1 GFAYSP
7 RWGHS
12 GAGRFLFG
20 ENDATVIRGGFSVAY
35 DPAFYNI
42 LLNVSTSSPTVFNNL
57 IVNTGGV
64 TAPAFRLPANPT
76 GDVVRSALGAFLQKN
91 TFDPRLFTE
100 TIVGKDFHSPYSEQ
114 WSFGIQRQINRN
126 NVAEL
131 RYVGNHGVGLF
142 QSLNRNPF
150 IGIPGSTS
158 NGGLVSGFTSAGFG
172 DTTFTFPAFPR
183 FIPSGI
189 TAQTCTDNPATP
201 GVNEGVCNGRV
212 LPQGLVRSR
221 ENTGSSTYNGLQARY
236 NGRLYNQFTVGG
248 SFTWSKTLDNASE
261 VFSFGEGAFAS
272 NPFDINSNEK
282 GLSGND
288 RRYASAFNVIW
299 DVPYFKKQEGFV
311 GHALGGWQINAVYN
325 LASGRPFKPS
335 EFFNFAFGL
344 PSYQDSTFQSG
355 FVGLDALRPFLGN
368 RAAPRGSVGI
378 TDVDASFYGFMNF
391 APSPTG
397 FYSLNELNRT
407 GTPVPV
413 GRDAVR
419 YIFNGP
425 GAARLFGNPFGNV
438 ARNSERGPALNQLN
452 IGFFK
457 NTDVTEQVKVQ
468 FRAEL

>member
-1 GFAYSP
+1 NLNNSVPFLPNINGAFRFSTTARIVANAPTQVTLVAGEPTIQYKENDQFYYFQDDFKFRDNLTLNLGIRYEYTGQPINKLNALTTARESNPSTAIWLQSLPLSVRTVPKLPIDKNNFAPRVGFAYSP
-7 RWGHS
+7 HWGNS
-12 GAGRFLFG
+12 GASHFLFG

-76 GDVVRSALGAFLQKN
+76 GDVVRSALGAFLEKN
-91 TFDPRLFTE
+91 KFDPRLFTE
-100 TIVGKDFHSPYSEQ
+100 TIVGNNFHSPYSEQ

-189 TAQTCTDNPATP
+189 TAQTCTDNPATL

-282 GLSGND
+282 G
-288 RRYASAFNVIW
+288 
-299 DVPYFKKQEGFV
+299 
-311 GHALGGWQINAVYN
+311 
-325 LASGRPFKPS
+325 
-335 EFFNFAFGL
+335 
-344 PSYQDSTFQSG
+344 
-355 FVGLDALRPFLGN
+355 
-368 RAAPRGSVGI
+368 
-378 TDVDASFYGFMNF
+378 
-391 APSPTG
+391 
-397 FYSLNELNRT
+397 
-407 GTPVPV
+407 
-413 GRDAVR
+413 
-419 YIFNGP
+419 
-425 GAARLFGNPFGNV
+425 
-438 ARNSERGPALNQLN
+438 
-452 IGFFK
+452 
-457 NTDVTEQVKVQ
+457 
-468 FRAEL
+468 